1 MRKRFA
7 VVTIIL
13 VIFTALIYLQYG
25 RDIKV
30 INSNLSLSGEF
41 CEQRLTI
48 VANKIFITNK
58 EQFAEEITEQII
70 SNSFQ
75 DMLFSYDIADYPNKI
90 EIILYTNKLSQRL
103 FKRNFTIFFE
113 SDADYNYNIKDNP
126 EYFRIRI
133 EYN

>member
-75 DMLFSYDIADYPNKI
+75 DMLFSYDITDYPNKI
-90 EIILYTNKLSQRL
+90 EISIYTNKLSQRL
-103 FKRNFTIFFE
+103 FEKNFTIFFE